1 MNSDPTIPHPDPPS
15 PPLQPDPPGTPAPG
29 RPPEPVYDPVPNPP
43 PMRDPP
49 PQRERDPPPA
59 PSEPIDPP
67 LHDPAPNPPPVR
79 DPPPQPEQSRTAAY
93 ERVSAAGERVASA
106 LLRRLFQRRAERS
119 VGVLIMVPLTLWRCL
134 ASSPMLLEKRGHDAF
149 WLLMAFQF
157 RSGHALRGC
166 AVVAV
171 RDALP
176 VQGRSK
182 AG

>member
-29 RPPEPVYDPVPNPP
+29 RPPEPVHDPVSNPP

-49 PQRERDPPPA
+49 PQPERDPPPA

-79 DPPPQPEQSRTAAY
+79 DPPPHRTAAY

-106 LLRRLFQRRAERS
+106 TEKAVSASSRALSRGVDNGAADSFGDARLPRRCFLRR
-119 VGVLIMVPLTLWRCL
+119 GDMVL
-134 ASSPMLLEKRGHDAF
+134 